1 MTKTILLADD
11 DASVRTMIGR
21 VLELERYRVL
31 FASTGSEAASRF
43 LSASGPPDLV
53 LLDLNMPEKDG
64 WEAWQLMGTLHPF
77 VRVIV
82 ITARPGQQEQAQKMR
97 IDALME
103 KPLDLPLLL
112 RSIHDLLEEPD
123 EERIGRIT
131 DPRFKTKL
139 FNQTPIS
146 DSTDETA
153 KGMHA
158 RKV

>member
-1 MTKTILLADD
+1 MAATGIHATHRRRHDTLNPSL
-11 DASVRTMIGR
+11 RECG
-21 VLELERYRVL
+21 ELTHR
-31 FASTGSEAASRF
+31 A
-43 LSASGPPDLV
+43 P
-53 LLDLNMPEKDG
+53 
-64 WEAWQLMGTLHPF
+64 
-77 VRVIV
+77 
-82 ITARPGQQEQAQKMR
+82 KMR